1 MGSQSLLVLS
11 APTMMIPSKI
21 AASLAPPR
29 PRSLCF
35 PRALTTTDSVVFRVK
50 SNSAR
55 NKLASSIRCALTPA
69 LKTTLDKVV
78 TSHKVVLFM
87 KGTKDFPQCGFSQTV
102 VQILKSLNV
111 PFESVNILENELLR
125 QGLKEYSSWP
135 TFPQL
140 YIDGEFFGGCDITV
154 GKFNFTVVLKMDT
167 TLNVNFSSDALAS
180 LFMHRMCHF
189 CLMNVSILQ
198 RHIRVANCRNKWK
211 RQCALETL
219 PVVVA
224 AATCNLKPCRVS
236 NPTLKMPGANA
247 VSGRKVC
254 IDSFQAVPGDEI
266 FYPLPD
272 FFHIRLENSAQQ
284 LNTLL
289 RLKIVDNMV

>member
-1 MGSQSLLVLS
+1 MGSQSLPVLS
-11 APTMMIPSKI
+11 APTLMIPSKV
-21 AASLAPPR
+21 AASSLSPPR

-35 PRALTTTDSVVFRVK
+35 PRTLTITDPVVFRVK

-111 PFESVNILENELLR
+111 PFESVNILENEMLR

-140 YIDGEFFGGCDITV
+140 YIDGEFFGGCDITIDLRV
-154 GKFNFTVVLKMDT
+154 CTFKTEIMELLSRPEAYKSGELQEQVEK
-167 TLNVNFSSDALAS
+167 A
-180 LFMHRMCHF
+180 MC
-189 CLMNVSILQ
+189 S
-198 RHIRVANCRNKWK
+198 
-211 RQCALETL
+211 
-219 PVVVA
+219 
-224 AATCNLKPCRVS
+224 
-236 NPTLKMPGANA
+236 
-247 VSGRKVC
+247 
-254 IDSFQAVPGDEI
+254 
-266 FYPLPD
+266 
-272 FFHIRLENSAQQ
+272 
-284 LNTLL
+284 
-289 RLKIVDNMV
+289 